1 MLPPTHPCLAT
12 FSGPSIPQLT
22 LFPFRFLT
30 PSVLTF
36 FRPSQ
41 FWVLTTQP
49 LFFFSFS
56 SRFRLTAAFPMPVSA
71 LASSVSS
78 FSPAW
83 FPVPSFQIPVLS
95 FTVRFLSLF
104 PVSLPQPFHRCL
116 PSVFTFGIFHFRLSF
131 FRPFVFRFQLLSLLF
146 FFSPSSRFRL
156 TAAFPVPVSALAS
169 SVSSFSP
176 AWFPVPS
183 FQIPVLSSTVGFL
196 SPYPDSLPQLF
207 LRCLPCAL
215 AFGLSPSAP
224 LPFVRVPSGSGYL
237 ASVSSFPL
245 SSRFHLTAISSVR
258 PFHFRFFGFP
268 RSFRPG
274 FPCLLSRF
282 FVLGLSVCFLSPFPD
297 SLPQLFLRCLPC
309 AFAFGLFP
317 FIRLSF
323 VRLFSGSGYSASVSS
338 FPLSSRFH
346 LTVISSVRPFHF
358 RFFGFPRSFRPG
370 FPCLLSRFF
379 VLGSL
384 FVSFHPSRLRSHSC
398 STDASLLLSLLGFPL
413 SSVFFRPL
421 PFGSDYSAFRSFF
434 SLLPVFPCRRFLRCC
449 PFALRL
455 PRSSSSV
462 RPVAMP
468 LFRFWYSAYCASFLP
483 RCLAS
488 QWLLQRL
495 GLPCGLGLF
504 TFAFALGSGYLA
516 SGFLPFGFF
525 PFAVSLGNV

>member
-282 FVLGLSVCFLSPFPD
+282 FVLG
-297 SLPQLFLRCLPC
+297 
-309 AFAFGLFP
+309 
-317 FIRLSF
+317 
-323 VRLFSGSGYSASVSS
+323 
-338 FPLSSRFH
+338 
-346 LTVISSVRPFHF
+346 
-358 RFFGFPRSFRPG
+358 
-370 FPCLLSRFF
+370 
-379 VLGSL
+379 SL

-398 STDASLLLSLLGFPL
+398 STDASLLLSLSGFSLALLSFVCFRSVLTTQPSVLSFPFFPSSPVGGSFGAVRSPCGSLALPLLFGLLPCL
-413 SSVFFRPL
+413 SSDSGTQLTAL
-421 PFGSDYSAFRSFF
+421 PF
-434 SLLPVFPCRRFLRCC
+434 SLAVSPH
-449 PFALRL
+449 
-455 PRSSSSV
+455 
-462 RPVAMP
+462 
-468 LFRFWYSAYCASFLP
+468 
-483 RCLAS
+483 
-488 QWLLQRL
+488 
-495 GLPCGLGLF
+495 
-504 TFAFALGSGYLA
+504 SGYFSASASLA
-516 SGFLPFGFF
+516 GWASSPLL
-525 PFAVSLGNV
+525 SL